1 MMARPPVVDCGNDH
15 GTVPRAW
22 GTAVQLVVGSTKEAK
37 LDGLGASQG
46 AVHAGMWAF
55 AKHMLYG
62 PPSVLLDAQPFHDPH
77 AGRLKN
83 HTGMHP
89 ENIARV
95 IQHEKF
101 REWIL
106 EARDLILD
114 AVRRHTSEGRSGP
127 VLVVV
132 YCRAGKH
139 RSVACVHII
148 MYALQVVEGIECLAV
163 RHLRLK
169 PQRCRASGCT
179 ACVADVDPAK
189 DRVREAHLEM
199 AAGVWSGLS
208 SAAAHDAPGRRD
220 YARRHGG

>member
-1 MMARPPVVDCGNDH
+1 M
-15 GTVPRAW
+15 
-22 GTAVQLVVGSTKEAK
+22 QLVVGSTKEAK
-37 LDGLGASQG
+37 LDRRGASQG

-132 YCRAGKH
+132 YCRSGKH
-139 RSVACVHII
+139 RSVACVQII
-148 MYALQVVEGIECLAV
+148 RHALQVVEDIECLAV
-163 RHLRLK
+163 RHLRLQPK
-169 PQRCRASGCT
+169 WCRVSGCT
-179 ACVADVDPAK
+179 ACVAGVDPEE
-189 DRVREAHLEM
+189 DRVRKAHLEM
-199 AAGVWSGLS
+199 AAGVWRDLS
-208 SAAAHDAPGRRD
+208 SADARDAQGQAD